1 MIQLQENPW
10 ALGNTAKDIPYLFKV
25 LSVNQALSI
34 QAHPDKSAA
43 KRLHKDFPH
52 IYKDDNHKP
61 EMAIA
66 LTHFEALCQFRP
78 MDQIIDHIT
87 HVEEF
92 RLLVDSSVAMALVDF
107 KDLPSLR
114 AFFRAIIY
122 CDPDKATSALE
133 SLRSRLGAQRES
145 LSALDALV
153 LRLNE
158 QYPNDIGAFSPY
170 LLSYVVLEPGDAVFL
185 GANEPHAYLSGEC
198 VECMA
203 GSDNVVRAGLTPKFI
218 DKATL
223 VDMLTYTVGSPPV
236 QRGKQVDAH
245 LTQYSSPVPE
255 FQVQRMNLPPSTTY
269 DLAAATGP
277 SILLVLEGQGTANV
291 HGATTHDVGTGQVFF
306 VPAGHA
312 ITFKSR
318 QDERLVVYRSS
329 PNENVQEYKKGKK
342 GGAKQQSDEP
352 LPLHPLR
359 LEVGRLH
366 HGTADPR
373 AAQVIS
379 RINMRVQ
386 DMKPRGLSSGDLVVV
401 SAETVPPTPVMCG
414 TVWPSDKTKP
424 GMVVLGSV
432 WKEVAERAQSQSVT
446 VSTLSSAALTRAV
459 ASNVTLQ
466 SLATVPISE
475 KEQSLLGQYVAC
487 MMIGMYVLDQAILVL
502 PVHGVSRRFQVTQCS
517 TKSNATASS
526 SIAIY
531 SVESFTSIQV
541 QWTPSSPTV
550 ATTARQSTPAFH
562 AIGGLQ
568 TQIEAVRQLI
578 EQPLINPSL
587 FASFGL
593 PPPKGVLLYGPP
605 GTGKTLI
612 ARAVAAAAR
621 AAVFTING
629 PELLSKFVGESEA
642 NIRAVFAAAAAQSP
656 ALVFIDEIDSLCP
669 KRDSHVGDM
678 EKRVVATLLT
688 CMDGLNASAGVV
700 VLAATNRPNALD
712 PALRRPGRL
721 DREIEIPIPSA
732 QDRLAILKVTLAKIP
747 HALSPSLMDAIASQ
761 LHGYVGADISAL
773 CKEAALLALQRNRH
787 EMQVTEADVKA
798 ATKLVSPS
806 ALREISLDIPRVL
819 WSEIGGQ
826 GLIKQQLKEAVE
838 WPLKHPDA
846 FVRMGIRPP
855 KGILLYGPPGC
866 SKTLTAKAL
875 ATEGGMNFIAIKGP
889 ELYSKWVGESEKAI
903 QSIFRKAK
911 AAAPSVV
918 FFDEIDAV
926 ASSRGSGSS
935 GVRVADR
942 VLSQLLNELDGIEPL
957 KQVILVAATNRPDLI
972 DSALMRP
979 GRIDRVLYVGPPDQ
993 VARAEILRIHTRK
1006 MPLASDVSM
1015 EELAQKTP
1023 RYSGAE
1029 LASLC
1034 REAALCA
1041 MQEDVQALNIAK
1053 RHFDLALA
1061 QIVPQIND
1069 AMLGFFDAYRESHAG
1084 A

>member
-1 MIQLQENPW
+1 MAQI
-10 ALGNTAKDIPYLFKV
+10 
-25 LSVNQALSI
+25 VN
-34 QAHPDKSAA
+34 
-43 KRLHKDFPH
+43 
-52 IYKDDNHKP
+52 N
-61 EMAIA
+61 
-66 LTHFEALCQFRP
+66 
-78 MDQIIDHIT
+78 IT

-92 RLLVDSSVAMALVDF
+92 RLLVDPSVATAVVEF
-107 KDLPSLR
+107 QDLPSLR
-114 AFFRAIIY
+114 AFFRAMIY
-122 CDPDKATSALE
+122 CDPTKATAALASLRTRLE
-133 SLRSRLGAQRES
+133 SLRES
-145 LSALDALV
+145 LSPLDALV

-170 LLSYVVLEPGDAVFL
+170 LLNYVVLEPGDAVFL

-223 VDMLTYTVGSPPV
+223 VDMLTYNVGSPPV
-236 QRGKQVDAH
+236 QCGKTVDEF
-245 LTQYSSPVPE
+245 LTRYTSPVPE
-255 FQVQRMNLPPSTTY
+255 FQVERITLPSSKTYNLE
-269 DLAAATGP
+269 ATAGP
-277 SILLVLEGQGTANV
+277 SILLVLNGQGVASV
-291 HGATTHDVGTGQVFF
+291 QGGAELDVGTGQVFF
-306 VPAGHA
+306 VPAGYSV
-312 ITFKSR
+312 TLTSR
-318 QDERLVVYRSS
+318 SDGLV
-329 PNENVQEYKKGKK
+329 KKGKK
-342 GGAKQQSDEP
+342 GAKEQPDENV
-352 LPLHPLR
+352 PLHPLK

-366 HGTADPR
+366 HGSADPR

-379 RINMRVQ
+379 RINMHLQ
-386 DMKPRGLSSGDLVVV
+386 DMKARRLSFGELVVV
-401 SAETVPPTPVMCG
+401 STDTSPPTPVMCG

-432 WKEVAERAQSQSVT
+432 WKEVAERASSQAVT
-446 VSTLSSAALTRAV
+446 VATLSSTATRVV
-459 ASNVTLQ
+459 ATQVTLQ
-466 SLATVPISE
+466 ALTQVSVSD

-487 MMIGMYVLDQAILVL
+487 MMIGMYVLNDAILVL
-502 PVHGVSRRFQVTQCS
+502 PVHGASRRFQVIQCLSKTKVIPSSVPS
-517 TKSNATASS
+517 TT
-526 SIAIY
+526 IY
-531 SVESFTSIQV
+531 SVDTSTSV
-541 QWTPSSPTV
+541 NVHWASSATSSVVKSTTPTF
-550 ATTARQSTPAFH
+550 Q

-578 EQPLINPSL
+578 EQPLIHPTL

-612 ARAVAAAAR
+612 ARSVAHAAQ

-642 NIRAVFAAAAAQSP
+642 NVRLTHSFHTMRA
-656 ALVFIDEIDSLCP
+656 DS
-669 KRDSHVGDM
+669 
-678 EKRVVATLLT
+678 
-688 CMDGLNASAGVV
+688 
-700 VLAATNRPNALD
+700 
-712 PALRRPGRL
+712 
-721 DREIEIPIPSA
+721 I
-732 QDRLAILKVTLAKIP
+732 KVT
-747 HALSPSLMDAIASQ
+747 D
-761 LHGYVGADISAL
+761 G
-773 CKEAALLALQRNRH
+773 
-787 EMQVTEADVKA
+787 DVKA
-798 ATKLVSPS
+798 AMKVVSPS

-826 GLIKQQLKEAVE
+826 GMIKQQLKEAVE

-935 GVRVADR
+935 GVADR
-942 VLSQLLNELDGIEPL
+942 VLSQLLNELDGIETL

-979 GRIDRVLYVGPPDQ
+979 GRIDRVLYVGPPDE
-993 VARAEILRIHTRK
+993 VARAEILTIHTRK
-1006 MPLASDVSM
+1006 MPLAPDVVIR
-1015 EELAQKTP
+1015 ELAKATT

-1041 MQEDVQALNIAK
+1041 MQEDVEALHIAK
-1053 RHFDLALA
+1053 RHFDFALA

-1069 AMLGFFDAYRESHAG
+1069 SMLAFFDAYRESHAR

>member
-1 MIQLQENPW
+1 M
-10 ALGNTAKDIPYLFKV
+10 
-25 LSVNQALSI
+25 
-34 QAHPDKSAA
+34 
-43 KRLHKDFPH
+43 
-52 IYKDDNHKP
+52 
-61 EMAIA
+61 
-66 LTHFEALCQFRP
+66 
-78 MDQIIDHIT
+78 
-87 HVEEF
+87 
-92 RLLVDSSVAMALVDF
+92 SS
-107 KDLPSLR
+107 K
-114 AFFRAIIY
+114 
-122 CDPDKATSALE
+122 
-133 SLRSRLGAQRES
+133 
-145 LSALDALV
+145 
-153 LRLNE
+153 
-158 QYPNDIGAFSPY
+158 
-170 LLSYVVLEPGDAVFL
+170 
-185 GANEPHAYLSGEC
+185 
-198 VECMA
+198 
-203 GSDNVVRAGLTPKFI
+203 
-218 DKATL
+218 
-223 VDMLTYTVGSPPV
+223 
-236 QRGKQVDAH
+236 
-245 LTQYSSPVPE
+245 
-255 FQVQRMNLPPSTTY
+255 
-269 DLAAATGP
+269 
-277 SILLVLEGQGTANV
+277 
-291 HGATTHDVGTGQVFF
+291 
-306 VPAGHA
+306 
-312 ITFKSR
+312 
-318 QDERLVVYRSS
+318 
-329 PNENVQEYKKGKK
+329 KKGKK
-342 GGAKQQSDEP
+342 GAKEQPDENV
-352 LPLHPLR
+352 PLHPLK

-366 HGTADPR
+366 HGSADPR

-379 RINMRVQ
+379 RINMHLQ
-386 DMKPRGLSSGDLVVV
+386 DMKARRLSFGELVVV
-401 SAETVPPTPVMCG
+401 STDTSPPTPVMCG

-432 WKEVAERAQSQSVT
+432 WKEVAERASSQAVT
-446 VSTLSSAALTRAV
+446 VATLSSTATRVV
-459 ASNVTLQ
+459 ATQVTLQ
-466 SLATVPISE
+466 ALTQVPVSD

-487 MMIGMYVLDQAILVL
+487 MMIGMYVLNDAILVL
-502 PVHGVSRRFQVTQCS
+502 PVHGASRRFQVIQCS
-517 TKSNATASS
+517 SKTKVIPSS
-526 SIAIY
+526 VPSTTIY
-531 SVESFTSIQV
+531 SVDTSTSV
-541 QWTPSSPTV
+541 NVHWASSATSSVVKSTTPTF
-550 ATTARQSTPAFH
+550 Q

-578 EQPLINPSL
+578 EQPLIHPTL

-612 ARAVAAAAR
+612 ARSVAHAAQ

-669 KRDSHVGDM
+669 KRDGHVGDM

-688 CMDGLNASAGVV
+688 CMDGLSASPGVV

-747 HALSPSLMDAIASQ
+747 HALTPDSMDNVASK
-761 LHGYVGADISAL
+761 LHGYVGADINAL
-773 CKEAALLALQRNRH
+773 CKEAALLALHRDRH
-787 EMQVTEADVKA
+787 DIKVTDGDVKA
-798 ATKLVSPS
+798 AMKVVSPS

-826 GLIKQQLKEAVE
+826 GMIKQQLKEAVE

-935 GVRVADR
+935 GVADR
-942 VLSQLLNELDGIEPL
+942 VLSQLLNELDGIETL

-979 GRIDRVLYVGPPDQ
+979 GRIDRVLYVGPPDE
-993 VARAEILRIHTRK
+993 VARAEILTIHTRK
-1006 MPLASDVSM
+1006 MPLAPDVVIR
-1015 EELAQKTP
+1015 ELAKATT

-1041 MQEDVQALNIAK
+1041 MQEDVEALHIAK
-1053 RHFDLALA
+1053 RHFDFALA

-1069 AMLGFFDAYRESHAG
+1069 SMLAFFDAYRESHAR